1 MSRFPLFP
9 HPHPTP
15 ADERAAIVAD
25 PGFGTRFTDHM
36 ALATWTAGTG
46 WADRR
51 VTAYAPFTL
60 DPATAVLHYAQEAFE
75 GLKAF
80 AHPDGSVWAFRPE
93 RNEARLADSCARMGL
108 PRLDEGDM
116 LASITALVNADRAW
130 VPTGGEASLYLRPFL
145 FASNTGMSVQAA
157 TEVTYCCIASP
168 SGPYFGGDGV
178 QPVDI
183 WFATDYIRAAP
194 GGTGAAK
201 CGGNYAGSMAA
212 QLEAERHGCSQVGF
226 VDAVERRYVEELGGM
241 NLFAVTSD
249 GQLITPNLTGTILP
263 GVTRSAILELAG
275 DVGLTAVERPIELRE
290 LRSGADDGTIT
301 ELFACGTAAVITPIG
316 RIADLDGEHVIAG
329 GRPGEITLTLRGI
342 LTDIQYG
349 RRPDAHGWLTRLV

>member
-1 MSRFPLFP
+1 MSRFPVLP
-9 HPHPTP
+9 HPSPTP
-15 ADERAAIVAD
+15 EDDRAAVLRD

-36 ALATWTAGTG
+36 ALAAWTANTG
-46 WADRR
+46 WTDRK
-51 VTAYAPFTL
+51 VTAYAPFQL
-60 DPATAVLHYAQEAFE
+60 DPATSVLHYAQGVFE

-93 RNEARLADSCARMGL
+93 VNEARFAASCARMGL
-108 PRLDEGDM
+108 PALDDGDM
-116 LASITALVNADRAW
+116 VASITALTAADRAW
-130 VPTGGEASLYLRPFL
+130 VPTHDGASLYLRPFM
-145 FASNTGMSVQAA
+145 FASQVGMSVQSA

-201 CGGNYAGSMAA
+201 CGGNYAGAMAA

-241 NLFAVTSD
+241 NLFAVTAD
-249 GQLITPNLTGTILP
+249 GELLTPNLTGTILP
-263 GVTRSAILELAG
+263 GVTRSAILELAPE
-275 DVGLTAVERPIELRE
+275 VGLTAVERPIELDE
-290 LRSGADDGTIT
+290 LRSRADDGSIT

-316 RIADLDGEHVIAG
+316 NIADQQGRHSIAG
-329 GRPGEITLTLRGI
+329 GKPGEATLALRGI

-349 RRPDAHGWLTRLV
+349 RRPDERGWLTRLV

>member
-1 MSRFPLFP
+1 MSRFPLSP
-9 HPHPTP
+9 NPKPTP
-15 ADERAAIVAD
+15 EAERAEIMRD
-25 PGFGTRFTDHM
+25 PGFGKRFTDHM
-36 ALATWTAGTG
+36 ALATWTADAG

-51 VTAYAPFTL
+51 VTAYAPFQL

-93 RNEARLADSCARMGL
+93 ANEARLADSCRRMGL
-108 PRLDEGDM
+108 PALDDGDM
-116 LASITALVNADRAW
+116 LASITALVGADREW
-130 VPTGGEASLYLRPFL
+130 VPVGGEASLYLRPFL
-145 FASNTGMSVQAA
+145 FASNAGMSVRSA

-183 WFATDYIRAAP
+183 WFATDLIRAAP

-201 CGGNYAGSMAA
+201 CGGNYAGVMAA

-241 NLFAVTSD
+241 NLFAVTAD
-249 GQLITPNLTGTILP
+249 GELITPNLTGTILP
-263 GVTRSAILELAG
+263 GVTRSAILQLAEE
-275 DVGLTAVERPIELRE
+275 VGVTAVERPIELRE
-290 LRSGADDGTIT
+290 LRTRADDGSLT

-316 RIADLDGEHVIAG
+316 RFADLDGEHVVAG
-329 GRPGEITLTLRGI
+329 GRPGEVTLQLRGI

-349 RRPDAHGWLTRLV
+349 RRPDERGWLTRLA